1 MDETDVTDVTEENA
15 DGMAEA
21 VKKLQQKKTVRQ
33 LQRKTAAWFWYTS
46 TASR

>member
-1 MDETDVTDVTEENA
+1 MDETDVTEENA

-46 TASR
+46 TDSR